1 MVYSI
6 YTVLLRLWA
15 SINIVIIRMHIKYI
29 RRRCLVLETFI
40 CYKKNYYDFKDSA
53 CNITLI
59 KSFSEEDR
67 YSQTILVQ
75 DHNTKSSQNGT

>member
-6 YTVLLRLWA
+6 NTVLLRLWA

-40 CYKKNYYDFKDSA
+40 CYKKTYYDFKDSA

-75 DHNTKSSQNGT
+75 DHNTSSQNGT

>member
-1 MVYSI
+1 MKMFSFRNLY
-6 YTVLLRLWA
+6 LLQKA
-15 SINIVIIRMHIKYI
+15 
-29 RRRCLVLETFI
+29 
-40 CYKKNYYDFKDSA
+40 YYDFKDSA

-75 DHNTKSSQNGT
+75 DHNTSSQNGT